1 MERPRVR
8 GDALL
13 QLAHLVGQGRLVAH
27 GRGHAAEEGR
37 HLGAGLDE
45 PEDVVDEE
53 QHVLALH
60 VAEVLGHRE
69 GRQRHAQAH
78 AGRLVH
84 LAEHQGGLV
93 EHARLGHL
101 DAEVGALTG
110 ALAHAGED
118 RHTAVLLGH
127 PADHLG
133 DEHGLA
139 HAGAAEQAD
148 LAALHVGGQQ
158 VDDLDAGLEHLGP
171 RLQRVERR
179 RRAVDLP
186 PLQVGE
192 VRGVGIEGRAPHVPD
207 VAEDLVADGH
217 LHAVT
222 GVAHGRAAGE
232 PVGRLH
238 ADGSHPAL
246 AELLGHLGDQRV
258 GGVLEG
264 DVELQRLVDLGQRA
278 AGELDVDDGTG
289 DRDDPPLLQLAFGH
303 GHLRTLL
310 GDVFM
315 VRGSYEVGFGARAEL
330 LAPRRR
336 PGRGPRRR

>member
-1 MERPRVR
+1 MR

-13 QLAHLVGQGRLVAH
+13 QLAHLVGQGGLVAH

-37 HLGAGLDE
+37 HLGAGLHE

-60 VAEVLGHRE
+60 VAEVLGHRQ
-69 GRQRHAQAH
+69 GRQRDAQAH

-110 ALAHAGED
+110 ALAHAGEH

-148 LAALHVGGQQ
+148 LAALQVGGQQ

-171 RLQRVERR
+171 RLERVERR

-192 VRGVGIEGRAPHVPD
+192 VGRRRRRAGRPTRSRCGRAPASPT
-207 VAEDLVADGH
+207 G
-217 LHAVT
+217 T
-222 GVAHGRAAGE
+222 WMPWPGVAHRRPTGE
-232 PVGRLH
+232 AVGRLQ
-238 ADGSHPAL
+238 ADGPHPAL
-246 AELLGHLGDQRV
+246 AELLGHLGQ
-258 GGVLEG
+258 
-264 DVELQRLVDLGQRA
+264 QRA
-278 AGELDVDDGTG
+278 RSSSVER
-289 DRDDPPLLQLAFGH
+289 DR
-303 GHLRTLL
+303 R
-310 GDVFM
+310 
-315 VRGSYEVGFGARAEL
+315 ARA
-330 LAPRRR
+330 
-336 PGRGPRRR
+336 RG